1 MDKKQYYV
9 GDECN
14 ITLNQIEMLLC
25 EFFKYWK
32 ITACNMPYRKAFVS
46 KTKELIIVCN
56 KK

>member
-9 GDECN
+9 VDECN

-32 ITACNMPYRKAFVS
+32 ITACNIC
-46 KTKELIIVCN
+46 LIVKHLYQKQKN
-56 KK
+56 